1 MTYTEQMPWWSLI
14 VIWVALLALT
24 ALFILFLGFRVFRGA
39 MSTLGEFEAAADRL
53 QLNGGQTFADTD
65 SDGRNGSAFVSAVF
79 STPDNVRTANAS
91 GRTERIAR
99 RRAGRVRLRAERGQP
114 QLLRDMPH
122 L

>member
-1 MTYTEQMPWWSLI
+1 MPWWSWI

-39 MSTLGEFEAAADRL
+39 MSTLREFEVAADRV
-53 QLNGGQTFADTD
+53 QVNTGRTVVD
-65 SDGRNGSAFVSAVF
+65 SDDESDADGAGESTLVPAVF
-79 STPDNVRTANAS
+79 STPDEVRATNAR
-91 GRTERIAR
+91 GRTQRIGR
-99 RRAGRVRLRAERGQP
+99 RRAARVRLRAERNQP